1 MTPEDPPKRNDQQ
14 QLDLPSYTGLAQRAG
29 AILQRMEQCNPLALI
44 NKKLQQHQSGNSDT
58 INSTISP
65 ITTGSVVSYQN
76 VYSDYPHHLLNTKF
90 ALPSPTRAI
99 YNMVLLSYRKELGPI
114 HIAQQAEDI
123 IWSMIIRAMHH
134 QSAEP
139 KYDESKDNNDAAAVV
154 DQPLDDALFPTLEN
168 WNCILEC
175 WLRSTDTN
183 RAFHA
188 FLFLLS
194 WKEWNKQY
202 QQDVLE
208 LETKNDMGAHAISHP
223 SMESFDLVLQSC
235 LVIEDIATSEEEAN
249 DTDVSLHRAKDV
261 GSSVAIRLWNEMQNS
276 NITSIDSAMY
286 YQIIHAICQSSELP
300 STQSSS
306 TRPLAALARVYT
318 KCCTDGT
325 CLECTLEAVVSKF

>member
-1 MTPEDPPKRNDQQ
+1 MK
-14 QLDLPSYTGLAQRAG
+14 
-29 AILQRMEQCNPLALI
+29 C
-44 NKKLQQHQSGNSDT
+44 
-58 INSTISP
+58 
-65 ITTGSVVSYQN
+65 
-76 VYSDYPHHLLNTKF
+76 
-90 ALPSPTRAI
+90 
-99 YNMVLLSYRKELGPI
+99 
-114 HIAQQAEDI
+114 
-123 IWSMIIRAMHH
+123 WS
-134 QSAEP
+134 Q
-139 KYDESKDNNDAAAVV
+139 
-154 DQPLDDALFPTLEN
+154 
-168 WNCILEC
+168 
-175 WLRSTDTN
+175 STDTS
-183 RAFHA
+183 RACHA

-194 WKEWNKQY
+194 WNEWNEQY
-202 QQDVLE
+202 QQDVLK
-208 LETKNDMGAHAISHP
+208 TKIDMGAHDISHP

-306 TRPLAALARVYT
+306 TRPLAALAHVYT